1 MPTIRQRLTEALL
14 GPEVRQYKAAIR
26 TLGDAYLKG
35 PYEKSP
41 EDVVAELKEYDTAV
55 LQDIMTSLQ
64 WDLLGTMTEGFGH
77 DIELERTRAVDESRR
92 LWRRDVITAW
102 IIQTWTNFGF
112 GENIVITPEDP
123 KAQDETLN
131 GELIKEGVWTEFWEG
146 DRNQPVLA
154 DDILHHLSDQVL
166 IDGELFLVYYIS
178 TVDGEVTIRTF
189 DTKQISEIVT
199 DPEDSAVPLFYK
211 RLWQDKKLGT
221 KEMYYP
227 DAMAYI
233 SGALDKLPKDLLPTG
248 SKRADKEK
256 RATLVLVQHISHNK
270 KFDLRG
276 WPLMTSGAAWSRAHK
291 RFREDRA
298 SVASMVAMTVNKLKV
313 KGGSRA
319 VDAMKARMEQLPNT
333 QGILDGNKDWIPQT
347 PGTFVQNSAA
357 DLERMPLST
366 SAGDAKQDGEA
377 LLLMAGLGG
386 GLFPHWLGAG
396 DAYRL
401 ATATA
406 METPLLREFDRY
418 QRFWASH
425 FRRMVR
431 IVLWADANYG
441 ISESEGKYKT
451 YTAQVSTDRLVET
464 DVPQLATS
472 IGIMIQQALIPTAA
486 VMPAEVT
493 KHVLQAV
500 WRQLLQALGVEDA
513 VNITSDDIFKIGV
526 PEEPAPLGYNAG
538 AAAQA
543 GAAGGPVAPI
553 PGVEGSPRPERANP
567 VKGGPPT
574 APPQPSGGMR
584 VVESRGGLLALEIVE
599 AITPE
604 GKFIP
609 GKKGDTGNLGRQEV
623 IITDADVADAVA
635 DWNKQMSGEFTGLLD
650 AKKGETNE

>member
-1 MPTIRQRLTEALL
+1 MTLRQRLSELLL
-14 GPEVRQYKAAIR
+14 GDEIKQYKQAMHR
-26 TLGDAYLKG
+26 LGEAYMQG
-35 PYEKSP
+35 PFVKSP
-41 EDVVAELKEYDTAV
+41 EALVEELKEYDSAV
-55 LQDIMTSLQ
+55 LQDVMTSLQ
-64 WDLLGTMTEGFGH
+64 WDLIGSVTEGYG
-77 DIELERTRAVDESRR
+77 INTELERTRAVDESRR
-92 LWRRDVITAW
+92 LWRRDVITSW

-112 GENIVITPEDP
+112 GENVVITPQDP
-123 KAQDETLN
+123 AAQDDIDST
-131 GELIKEGVWTEFWEG
+131 GKLIKEGVWTEFWEA

-154 DDILHHLSDQVL
+154 DDRLHKLSDQVL

-178 TVDGEVTIRTF
+178 TLDGETTVRVIE
-189 DTKQISEIVT
+189 TKQISEIIT
-199 DPEDSAVPLFYK
+199 EEGDAAVPLYYK
-211 RLWQDKKLGT
+211 RIWQDKTGGKTL
-221 KEMYYP
+221 YYP

-233 SGALDKLPKDLLPTG
+233 SGDLENHKDSLPKGAELA
-248 SKRADKEK
+248 KRDK
-256 RATLVLVQHISHNK
+256 TLVLMQHVAHNAK
-270 KFDLRG
+270 VDLRG

-319 VDAMKARMEQLPNT
+319 VDAMQARMSQIPNT
-333 QGILDGNKDWIPQT
+333 QGVLDGSKEWVPNA

-366 SAGDAKQDGEA
+366 GAGDAKTDGES

-431 IVLWADANYG
+431 IVLWANQKHG
-441 ISESEGKYKT
+441 LEEVEGKYKT
-451 YTAQVSTDRLVET
+451 FTAQVSTDRLLAT
-464 DVPQLATS
+464 DVPSLATS
-472 IGIMIQQALIPTAA
+472 VGIMVQQALIPTAG

-493 KHVLQAV
+493 KHVLQAI
-500 WRQLLQALGVEDA
+500 WRQLLQAMGVEDA
-513 VNITSDDIFKIGV
+513 VDITSDEIFKIGE
-526 PEEPAPLGYNAG
+526 PEQPQPLGYNAG

-543 GAAGGPVAPI
+543 GAAGAPTAPI
-553 PGVEGSPRPERANP
+553 PGVEGNPRPERSVP
-567 VKGGPPT
+567 VPGGPPT

-584 VVESRGGLLALEIVE
+584 VVETRGGMLALQMYE
-599 AITPE
+599 AVTPD
-604 GKFIP
+604 GKFKP
-609 GKKGDTGNLGRQEV
+609 GKQGDTGNLGRTEV
-623 IITDADVADAVA
+623 IITDEDVADAIKSW
-635 DWNKQMSGEFTGLLD
+635 DDEMNNHKGLLD
-650 AKKGETNE
+650 AKKEA